1 VFRVRTLTV
10 PVSVSSSA
18 PTPDRL
24 HQLLALS
31 DVEEGAPV
39 SLALVDGDGT
49 VIVSHLY
56 RGRVPPEVL
65 DAEGDGEEEEEA
77 VLDMPTVMPAAAQ
90 PEDEPPLS
98 AEATAMDE

>member
-1 VFRVRTLTV
+1 MFRVRTLTV
-10 PVSVSSSA
+10 PISVSSSA

-24 HQLLALS
+24 HQLIALS

-56 RGRVPPEVL
+56 RGMVPPEVL

-77 VLDMPTVMPAAAQ
+77 VHDLPAGMPAAAQ
-90 PEDEPPLS
+90 PVDEPPLC
-98 AEATAMDE
+98 AEAAALDK